1 MKWPGWTGVGERTYR
16 QPNGTVV
23 QPSKTAWDVLQL
35 LIIPLILV
43 GIALVFNAAQAS
55 REQKHQD
62 AQIREDR
69 ALAAASREDATLD
82 AYFARMSSLILNR
95 GLTKS
100 KPHSA
105 LRQVARTETLAT
117 LRRLDGSRKGALVQ
131 FLNEAGLLRIKS
143 ANAISSSS
151 TGTYSASGPLASPI
165 IDLSDAD
172 LRNAD
177 LRHATFEAPNRS
189 ERIQLIGD
197 LRGAR
202 FDDAYL
208 QGVTFFGG
216 KGSYA
221 AFGADLRG
229 ASFDRAGVSEVAF
242 PEQLQGAKFRGAIL
256 TGDNFNLTNLTN
268 ARFDKA
274 TFQPSNTAPNSFKA
288 ACLNGASF
296 AGADF
301 NNYGA
306 ANFLAAQGDDVD
318 FSGAEGLSPQSVLL
332 GIGITNPRFD
342 GAQGRPRITRQYR
355 WNGYRASCR

>member
-1 MKWPGWTGVGERTYR
+1 M
-16 QPNGTVV
+16 

-62 AQIREDR
+62 AQLREDR

-100 KPHSA
+100 KQHSA

-143 ANAISSSS
+143 ANAISSSTTSAYS
-151 TGTYSASGPLASPI
+151 TTGPLASPI

-208 QGVTFFGG
+208 AGVTFWGS
-216 KGSYA
+216 KGS
-221 AFGADLRG
+221 FGVVSADLRG
-229 ASFDRAGVSEVAF
+229 ASFDRSGVTEVAF

-256 TGDNFNLTNLTN
+256 TGADFNLTNLTK

-274 TFQPSNTAPNSFKA
+274 TFQPSNTATNSFKA

-306 ANFLAAQGDDVD
+306 ANFLAARGDDVD
-318 FSGAEGLSPQSVLL
+318 FSGAEGLSPRSVLL
-332 GIGITNPRFD
+332 GIGITNARFD

-355 WNGYRASCR
+355 WNGYGAECR